1 MNPFFKC
8 SRLLPLLAA
17 VSVAGSGRTRAGVL
31 INPDGDARHSGEPVA
46 SIELRASPASW
57 DQAIS
62 SSAKPH
68 KGIAVRA
75 NLGSMFHGPG
85 REFWFTL
92 EHRAGEGLIHTLEEE
107 GKPPSSVA
115 WGTFNQPPPGAKI
128 LPASTHGSP
137 GTPFHFLTIEAI
149 SQRPDSFVEFSSL
162 DFTAPALPKP
172 DGYFFSGRV
181 TKDSVFRNAGRGT
194 AIQRLV
200 SDTSLAEA
208 NWILR
213 GRVRVVR
220 SLPATGGDES
230 VRFLIKALMNPDS
243 GQTGPRGG
251 RGRAANRSPE
261 PGAAALGILTAALFM
276 LRRRRKL

>member
-1 MNPFFKC
+1 M
-8 SRLLPLLAA
+8 LAA
-17 VSVAGSGRTRAGVL
+17 VYVAGTGGARAGVL
-31 INPDGDARHSGEPVA
+31 INPDGDAPASEETVA

-75 NLGSMFHGPG
+75 NVGSMFHGPG

-92 EHRAGEGLIHTLEEE
+92 EHRTGEGLVHTLVEA

-115 WGTFNQPPPGAKI
+115 WGTFKHPPPGAKI
-128 LPASTHGSP
+128 LPAYTLGGP

-149 SQRPDSFVEFSSL
+149 SQRPDSFVEFSGL
-162 DFTAPALPKP
+162 EFTAPELPEP
-172 DGYFFSGRV
+172 EGYFFSGRV

-208 NWILR
+208 NWTLR

-220 SLPATGGDES
+220 SLPATGGDDS
-230 VRFLIKALMNPDS
+230 VRFLIKALMNPNG

-251 RGRAANRSPE
+251 RGRAAGRSPE
-261 PGAAALGILTAALFM
+261 PGAAALGLLTAALFM
-276 LRRRRKL
+276 LHRRRGL